1 MNEKLERLKTK
12 EELEFSERLRRNVE
26 DELSRIFTEYR
37 LPDVIID
44 EIVDDVKLTSDYELG
59 SYSFSDILFG
69 IQRVLVD
76 HLDVEVY

>member
-1 MNEKLERLKTK
+1 MNEKLERLETK
-12 EELEFSERLRRNVE
+12 EELEFSKRLRKNVE

>member
-1 MNEKLERLKTK
+1 MNEKLERLETK